1 MKLYVDHFSEIADM
15 LVNNPNLD
23 TWVVE
28 EFYGFEKLTIEPG
41 ATYVVGRT
49 QLRDNAEQIRHI
61 VTDGTARIIFSNP
74 AEGSETFV
82 QHLRLYGV
90 EDLVLAGLLPVVVG
104 GAVPDQYPHMLYEH
118 FLTQTFRYEENCAAA
133 DRRAEIFEKK
143 HKPYRFLFL
152 NGRSRPHRR
161 ALINEF
167 EQRGLLSQA
176 LWTNLD
182 AMHRPI
188 QLLPAEYEVEQFL
201 PHMQTSQQGFIKP
214 ELFNNLWGEIYIK
227 PEPYIDTYFS
237 VVTETVFDY
246 PHSFRTEKIAKPL
259 AQGHPWIC
267 AANSG
272 FYRDIRNLGF
282 QTFGHAIDESF
293 DSIDNG
299 SDRIARIAAVVDDLC
314 GQDMLQL
321 LAACESVCKYNQQHL
336 RTMSQQWQR
345 SLPDRFLDFL
355 TKYS

>member
-1 MKLYVDHFSEIADM
+1 MKLYVDHYCEIANM
-15 LVNNPNLD
+15 LVPW
-23 TWVVE
+23 TTE
-28 EFYGFEKLTIEPG
+28 KFYGFEKLTIEPG

-49 QLRDNAEQIRHI
+49 QLRDNAQQIRHI
-61 VTDGTARIIFSNP
+61 VTEQTARVIFSNP

-90 EDLVLAGLLPVVVG
+90 EDLVLAGLLPVVTG

-118 FLTQTFRYEENCAAA
+118 FLTQPFRYDENCRAA
-133 DRRAEIFEKK
+133 DRVNEIFEKK
-143 HKPYRFLFL
+143 HKPYKFLFL

-161 ALINEF
+161 ALLNDF

-182 AMHRPI
+182 ALHRPI
-188 QLLPAEYEVEQFL
+188 QLLPPEYEVAQFQ
-201 PHMQTSQQGFIKP
+201 PHMSTTEQGFVKAQ
-214 ELFNNLWGEIYIK
+214 LFNNTWGEIYIRS
-227 PEPYIDTYFS
+227 EPYIDTYFS
-237 VVTETVFDY
+237 VVTETVFNY

-267 AANSG
+267 AANAG
-272 FYRDIRNLGF
+272 FYRDMHDLGF
-282 QTFGHAIDESF
+282 QTFSHVIDESF
-293 DSIDNG
+293 DSIDNAQ
-299 SDRIARIAAVVDDLC
+299 DRIARIAAVVDDLC

-336 RTMSQQWQR
+336 RTLSHEWQLE
-345 SLPDRFLDFL
+345 LPARFLDFL
-355 TKYS
+355 AKHP

>member
-1 MKLYVDHFSEIADM
+1 MYVDHFCELSDM

-23 TWVVE
+23 PWIVE

-41 ATYVVGRT
+41 AVCIVGRT
-49 QLRDNAEQIRHI
+49 QLRDNAEQIRRM
-61 VTDGTARIIFSNP
+61 VTEKTARIIFSNP

-104 GAVPDQYPHMLYEH
+104 GPVPDQYPHMLYEH
-118 FLTQTFRYEENCAAA
+118 FLTQPFRYEGNLQAAA
-133 DRRAEIFEKK
+133 RIDEIFQKK

-161 ALINEF
+161 ALLNEF

-182 AMHRPI
+182 AIHRPV
-188 QLLPAEYEVEQFL
+188 QLLPPEYEVEQFQ
-201 PHMQTSQQGFIKP
+201 PHMTTNQQGFVKNQ
-214 ELFNNLWGEIYIK
+214 LFNNLWGEIYIRS
-227 PEPYIDTYFS
+227 EPYIDTYFS

-259 AQGHPWIC
+259 AQGHPWI
-267 AANSG
+267 AVANPG

-282 QTFGHAIDESF
+282 QTFGHVIDESF
-293 DSIDNG
+293 DSIDNAQ
-299 SDRIARIAAVVDDLC
+299 DRIARIATVVDDLC
-314 GQDMLQL
+314 GQDLLQL

-336 RTMSQQWQR
+336 RTMSPQWQR
-345 SLPDRFLDFL
+345 ALPARLFDFL
-355 TKYS
+355 TKHP

>member
-1 MKLYVDHFSEIADM
+1 MKLYVDRYCEISDM
-15 LVNNPNLD
+15 L
-23 TWVVE
+23 TQE
-28 EFYGFEKLTIEPG
+28 TTEQFYGFEKLTIEPG
-41 ATYVVGRT
+41 ATYVVGRV

-61 VTDGTARIIFSNP
+61 VINGIARIIFSNP

-90 EDLVLAGLLPVVVG
+90 EDLVLSGRLPIIVG
-104 GAVPDQYPHMLYEH
+104 GTVPDAYPHLLYDH
-118 FLTQTFRYEENCAAA
+118 FLTQPFRYEENCAAA
-133 DRRAEIFEKK
+133 NRTNEIFEKK
-143 HKPYRFLFL
+143 HKPYKFLFL

-161 ALINEF
+161 ALLNEF

-188 QLLPAEYEVEQFL
+188 HLLPPEYEVEQFQS
-201 PHMQTSQQGFIKP
+201 HMNTTEQGFVKA
-214 ELFNNLWGEIYIK
+214 ELFNNLWGEIYIRS
-227 PEPYIDTYFS
+227 EPYIDTYFS

-259 AQGHPWIC
+259 TQGHPWIC
-267 AANSG
+267 VANAG

-282 QTFGHAIDESF
+282 KTFGHVIDESF

-299 SDRIARIAAVVDDLC
+299 SDRIARIATVVDDLC
-314 GQDMLQL
+314 DQDMLQL
-321 LAACESVCKYNQQHL
+321 LQECESICKYNQQHL
-336 RTMSQQWQR
+336 RTMSQKWQR
-345 SLPDRFLDFL
+345 ELPARFFDFL
-355 TKYS
+355 TKYP